1 MNNPVEWIGFLAG
14 SLTTISFIPQVIKV
28 WQTKS
33 THDISLIMYSLFCAG
48 VFVWVIFG
56 FYIQSAS
63 VVFFNAVTLVL
74 ALTILF
80 FKIVNR

>member
-1 MNNPVEWIGFLAG
+1 MNLSTEWVGFIAG

-33 THDISLIMYSLFCAG
+33 THDISLIMYSLFCLG
-48 VFVWVIFG
+48 VAVWVVFG
-56 FYIQSAS
+56 FFIQSMA
-63 VVFFNAVTLVL
+63 VVFFNAVTLLL